1 MITLFKKLQVFRRTV
16 DSVPHYRSRKNY
28 IKRFLSALDEV
39 NRDVNYLFVDIDGKF
54 SPNHVH
60 FELVDIITV
69 SSYCNIDDDFTISVY
84 VAVFGTRVYP
94 CLYYRLNV

>member
-1 MITLFKKLQVFRRTV
+1 MITLYSKLQVFRRTV

-28 IKRFLSALDEV
+28 VKRFLSALAVV
-39 NRDVNYLFVDIDGKF
+39 NCDVNYLFVDIDGHF
-54 SPNHVH
+54 VPNNVH
-60 FELVDIITV
+60 FELVDEIMV

-84 VAVFGTRVYP
+84 VAVFGTRIFP